1 MKKRLYTKS
10 APCLTDDAGW
20 TFLETIVVIAIIL
33 ILTAGV
39 GASAGKYVDRAR
51 VATARAQIAAFALAL
66 ELYRLDVGRYPT
78 ESQGLD
84 ALWSAPYLEPLA
96 PSWNGPYLARPIPR
110 DPWGGLYRYAQP
122 APNGAPVGIS
132 AVAIQRD
139 GSSLR
144 LSSWEN

>member
-1 MKKRLYTKS
+1 MKKPNGQD
-10 APCLTDDAGW
+10 APCRTSEAGW

-33 ILTAGV
+33 VLTAGV

-51 VATARAQIAAFALAL
+51 FATARAQISTFALAL
-66 ELYRLDVGRYPT
+66 ELYRLDVGRYPS

-96 PSWNGPYLARPIPR
+96 PSWNGPYIARPIPR
-110 DPWGGLYRYAQP
+110 DPWGGVYRYEQP
-122 APNGAPVGIS
+122 APNGAPVGVSTI
-132 AVAIQRD
+132 APQRD

-144 LSSWEN
+144 LSSWE